1 MIIDPLED
9 VAGSCLEELVF
20 LSAAAVRE
28 ESFAVDLDPFLAG
41 CEEGDCHRVGCV
53 VDPAGPGFPG
63 FAHPDLV
70 EAVVL
75 SISAAG
81 VFSYLLS
88 RGSVNLFV
96 LPVPQI
102 A

>member
-1 MIIDPLED
+1 MIINDPP
-9 VAGSCLEELVF
+9 GS
-20 LSAAAVRE
+20 
-28 ESFAVDLDPFLAG
+28 SF
-41 CEEGDCHRVGCV
+41 
-53 VDPAGPGFPG
+53 
-63 FAHPDLV
+63 FANPDLV